1 MKLRRKLV
9 KKVTMSS
16 SLSIGET
23 KWRME
28 TILSSWEL
36 SLMED
41 SNASA
46 KVTRRC

>member
-1 MKLRRKLV
+1 MKLRSKLV

-28 TILSSWEL
+28 TILCSLEL
-36 SLMED
+36 SLTKD

-46 KVTRRC
+46 KVTLRC